1 VTKIRDEYEL
11 VTRGVREAQR
21 ELDGLNDQYERG
33 ERSARELDEQ
43 LRDLNAEARRSARAN
58 KRAQRETRAFAEAMR
73 AGEKRAQQF
82 RRDLDAARSSAGRTA
97 VSFDQLRTAALGIGA
112 AAAGIGLLGREVFEA
127 GQRGAKLLDFQANLD
142 RTTISIERLR
152 AASSDTIPLAEL
164 TRATVFA
171 QQYASRLGIADGE
184 QQAMLE
190 SAVALADAFD
200 RDLEKSYRAVLDA
213 VAGTTT
219 GLRRQFGIVIDSR
232 EVYESYAAQ
241 LGIAASELS
250 TFQKQAALATAVQN
264 NLNSAIAGAPTKD
277 FVTGFDQISTSLA
290 NFETEVETGV
300 TRVLLNLIQV
310 AGDASDAVR
319 RALGGDPDAERR
331 TTERGRLEV
340 EIERTTA
347 ELNRLEEQIEDYGE
361 GAFRATTDFLGI
373 STPVEELNA
382 QWDAA
387 NARLIEYQRQL
398 QNVGVEGVPPL
409 LARPVPPEGAGATP
423 PAAPVGR
430 AIPPQAPRPQP
441 TLQDIVGP
449 SGATE
454 ADLLTLPDA
463 QQEAQDQTALV
474 DALRERLSVQ
484 RMMIETTREQTEAT
498 RILADVHQSFA
509 DALGQSA
516 AAAIF
521 EGESFIGALHNKLRS
536 LAAFYTAQALGSL
549 ALGLVTGNPAAI
561 AASAAYGKAAL
572 AATAGA
578 ILTGGLSSTFGGGS
592 TGGGGAGGGAGG
604 GPTPVDSFARSR
616 ERDRDRPVV
625 VQVSIGGRDFDAVA
639 HDAVARDTQQPRR
652 GVSRVEVR

>member
-1 VTKIRDEYEL
+1 MTKIRDEYEL
-11 VTRGVREAQR
+11 VTRGVREA
-21 ELDGLNDQYERG
+21 
-33 ERSARELDEQ
+33 ARELDELNDEYERGGQ
-43 LRDLNAEARRSARAN
+43 AARNLDAELRDLNAEARRSARAN
-58 KRAQRETRAFAEAMR
+58 RRAQRETRAFGDAMR
-73 AGEKRAQQF
+73 QGEARAVEF
-82 RRDLDAARSSAGRTA
+82 RRQLDAARSSAGRTA
-97 VSFDQLRTAALGIGA
+97 VSFEQIRTAALGIGA

-152 AASSDTIPLAEL
+152 AASSDTIPIAEL

-171 QQYASRLGIADGE
+171 QQYASRLGIADRE

-213 VAGTTT
+213 VAGTTI

-250 TFQKQAALATAVQN
+250 TFQKQAALASAVQN

-290 NFETEVETGV
+290 NFQTEVETGV
-300 TRVLLNLIQV
+300 TRVLLNLIKV

-340 EIERTTA
+340 EIERTVA
-347 ELNRLEEQIEDYGE
+347 ELNRLEEKIEDFGE
-361 GAFRATTDFLGI
+361 GPFRAATDFVGI

-387 NARLIEYQRQL
+387 NERLIEYQRQL
-398 QNVGVEGVPPL
+398 RNLGVEGVPPL
-409 LARPVPPEGAGATP
+409 LARPVPPEGAGATA

-430 AIPPQAPRPQP
+430 AVAPAPAAQVP
-441 TLQDIVGP
+441 IGQVVGEIAGP
-449 SGATE
+449 VGVPDLGGDEE
-454 ADLLTLPDA
+454 AA
-463 QQEAQDQTALV
+463 DQRALV
-474 DALRERLSVQ
+474 DALRDRLFVQ
-484 RMMIETTREQTEAT
+484 REITIATREQAEAT
-498 RILADVHQSFA
+498 QLLADIQRSFT
-509 DALGQSA
+509 DALGESA

-521 EGESFIGALHNKLRS
+521 EGESFIGSIAAQLKS
-536 LAAFYTAQALGSL
+536 LAAFYTVRALGATGD
-549 ALGLVTGNPAAI
+549 ALLFGNPAAL
-561 AASAAYGKAAL
+561 AAAGKYGAAAV

-578 ILTGGLSSTFGGGS
+578 VATGGLSGTFGGGGGGG
-592 TGGGGAGGGAGG
+592 GGGGATGAGG
-604 GPTPVDSFARSR
+604 GPSPVSTFAASRQSERSR
-616 ERDRDRPVV
+616 PIV

-639 HDAVARDTQQPRR
+639 HDAVARDTEQPRR